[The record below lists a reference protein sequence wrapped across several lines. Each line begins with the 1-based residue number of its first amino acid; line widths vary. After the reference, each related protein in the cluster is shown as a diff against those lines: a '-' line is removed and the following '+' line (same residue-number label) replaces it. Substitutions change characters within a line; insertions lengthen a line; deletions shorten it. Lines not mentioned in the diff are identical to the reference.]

1 VSALALPGDAHLTRL
16 SLRVRDIDTSVAFY
30 TDVLGLL
37 VVERDAE
44 RTTLAPPERLFH
56 LDLLHDPDATPRPY
70 PCPGLYH
77 FALVVPDRP
86 ALGSIFQRLIE
97 LRHPFEGM
105 ADHLVSEAL
114 YIRDPEMNGIEL
126 YRDRPKDEWPHD
138 ADGNLHMASDPI
150 DADGILA
157 SAEAAGVLDPATRF
171 GHIHLHVRD
180 LEDAQAF
187 FGDQLVLNR
196 MAAMTGALFFAA
208 GDYHHHVG
216 ANTWAPNRPV
226 PESSTGLL
234 SYTFGVPSGTDRK
247 TVIDP
252 VGAEVLFE
260 RG

>member
-1 VSALALPGDAHLTRL
+1 MSGLALPDDAHLTRL
-16 SLRVRDIDTSVAFY
+16 SLKVLDLDTSVDFY
-30 TDVLGLL
+30 TQVLGLQ
-37 VVERDAE
+37 VVERDGE
-44 RTTLAPPERLFH
+44 RTTLAPAEKLFH
-56 LDLLHDPDATPRPY
+56 LDLVHDPDAPIRPY

-86 ALGSIFQRLIE
+86 ALGAIFQRLIDTNF
-97 LRHPFEGM
+97 PFEGM

-126 YRDRPKDEWPHD
+126 YRDRPKGEWPHD
-138 ADGNLHMASDPI
+138 AAGNLRMASDPI
-150 DADGILA
+150 DAEGILA
-157 SAEAAGVLDPATRF
+157 SAEAPDTLAPATRF

-180 LEDAQAF
+180 LEDAQSF

-196 MAAMTGALFFAA
+196 MAALTGALFFAA

-226 PESSTGLL
+226 AEGSTGLL
-234 SYTFGVPSGTDRK
+234 SYTFGIPGGTDR
-247 TVIDP
+247 VSVVDP
-252 VGAEVLFE
+252 VGADVLFE